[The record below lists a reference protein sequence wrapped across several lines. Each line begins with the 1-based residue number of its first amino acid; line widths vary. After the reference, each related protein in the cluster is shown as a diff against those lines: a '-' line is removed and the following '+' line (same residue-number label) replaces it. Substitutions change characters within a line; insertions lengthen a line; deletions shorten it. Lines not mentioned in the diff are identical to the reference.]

1 MTSGSTFVDMN
12 NLYDNDP
19 EAVMLKNYID
29 KSNAE
34 LDRASKCVSYFMLL
48 CLIIICCLCVF
59 LFMKYT

>member
-12 NLYDNDP
+12 NLCDNDP
-19 EAVMLKNYID
+19 NAAMLKKYVDETN
-29 KSNAE
+29 SQ
-34 LDRASKCVSYFMLL
+34 LDRASKCISYFMLL